1 VNWFDLAALG
11 FLVMCAGTGAWK
23 GLSKSGFGLLAA
35 GIAFAGAVWLWPDS
49 MWGFWITFALIVTAS
64 AVAAKLLGK
73 WCKLTGSSWVDH
85 LLGGGFGVANGVLCC
100 VLSVLALLAFAPKPV
115 RQQVMS
121 STTAPYA
128 VGAALTIA
136 EMAPESL
143 KSRVEEGYLE
153 VESHLPPPFRRVLK
167 RLPPQVI

>member
-1 VNWFDLAALG
+1 VNWFDLAVLG
-11 FLVMCAGTGAWK
+11 FLLMCAGTGAWK
-23 GLSKSGFGLLAA
+23 GLSKTGFGFFAVAL
-35 GIAFAGAVWLWPDS
+35 AFASAVWLYPDRP
-49 MWGFWITFALIVTAS
+49 WGFWITFAVVMAAS
-64 AVAAKLLGK
+64 AGAAALLGK
-73 WCKLTGSSWVDH
+73 WCKLTGSTWVDH

-121 STTAPYA
+121 SATAPYA

-136 EMAPESL
+136 EMAPELL
-143 KSRVEEGYLE
+143 KSRVEEGYME
-153 VESHLPPPFRRVLK
+153 VESHLPPPFRRALK